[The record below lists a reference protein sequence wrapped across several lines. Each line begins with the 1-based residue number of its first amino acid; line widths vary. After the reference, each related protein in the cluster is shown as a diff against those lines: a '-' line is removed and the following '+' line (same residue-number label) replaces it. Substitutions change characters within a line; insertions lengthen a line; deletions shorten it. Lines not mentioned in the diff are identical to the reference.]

1 MARPWL
7 VTGARGQLGTALC
20 ERLAAAGV
28 PARGFAHAELEVA
41 DAEAVRVRLEAER
54 PAGVINAAGFTA
66 VDRCEREPEAAARG
80 NAEAPAVLARAC
92 VAAGARLV
100 HVSTDYVFDG
110 RGTRP
115 YREGDPTGPQS
126 RYGATKLAGERAV
139 LAASQ
144 DFLVVRTS
152 WVFGRGRNFIAA
164 ILDQA
169 AKRRAGEASGPLR
182 VVADQTGRPTYA
194 VDLAAGIWRLVELGA
209 SGLYHVANEGVATW
223 WELARF
229 CLDEAGC
236 HDLPIQ
242 KISTGELRVDAPRPA
257 WSVLDTTKAR
267 DRGVALR
274 PWREAVRA
282 YLTSDASPLRGAAWE
297 AKP

>member
-20 ERLAAAGV
+20 DRLAAAGV
-28 PARGFAHAELEVA
+28 PVRGFAHAELEVA
-41 DAEAVRVRLEAER
+41 DAAAVRARLEAER
-54 PAGVINAAGFTA
+54 PAGVLNAAGLTA
-66 VDRCEREPEAAARG
+66 VDRCEREPEAAERG
-80 NAEAPAVLARAC
+80 NAEAPAALARAC
-92 VAAGARLV
+92 VAVGARLV

-110 RGTRP
+110 KGTRP
-115 YREGDPTGPQS
+115 YREDDPTGPRS

-139 LAASQ
+139 LAASPS
-144 DFLVVRTS
+144 FLVVRTS

-169 AKRRAGEASGPLR
+169 AKRRTGEASGPLR

-194 VDLAAGIWRLVELGA
+194 VDLAEGIWRLVELGA

-257 WSVLDTTKAR
+257 WSVLDTSKAR
-267 DRGVALR
+267 DLGVALR

-282 YLTSDASPLRGAAWE
+282 YLTSDASPLRGAME